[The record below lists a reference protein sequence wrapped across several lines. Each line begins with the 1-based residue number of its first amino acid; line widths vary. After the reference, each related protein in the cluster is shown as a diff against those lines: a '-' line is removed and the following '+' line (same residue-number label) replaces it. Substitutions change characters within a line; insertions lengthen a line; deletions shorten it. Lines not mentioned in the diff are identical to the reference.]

1 MKIVVAPNAFKGCLT
16 ASEAARA
23 MAAGIGRA
31 FPDAEIVHVPVA
43 DGGDGMVDVALEALG
58 GNLRRVSV
66 TGPLFAPVDAPLCYV
81 ESNRFAAVEMAL
93 ASGLALVPPDQR
105 DPTCTTTLGTG
116 ELIAAALEL
125 GVSRIAVGIG
135 GSATTDGGIGM
146 ASALGVRFLDAD
158 GAEVQPAGSDLG
170 RIRRIDV
177 SNLDPRVRDVRIEAV
192 CDVDNPLCGPNGAAH
207 VYGPQKGATPEQ
219 VTLLDEGLANLAD
232 VIESDLGIKVRD
244 LPGAGAAGG
253 LGAGLHAFLGA
264 DLKRGVDL
272 VLDLVGLDAKL
283 AGADLVLTGEGQID
297 SQTAFGKAPA
307 GVGAAA
313 KRQGIPCVAIAG
325 SIGSDVAD
333 LVEVG
338 IIAVFSHC
346 SRPMTLDDA
355 MSDAAALLG
364 AAAEQVVRLFAAAA
378 DPDRSSSVDKG

>member
-23 MAAGIGRA
+23 MAIGVGRA
-31 FPDAEIVHVPVA
+31 FPGAEIVHVPVA
-43 DGGDGMVDVALEALG
+43 DGGDGMVDVAVEALG
-58 GNLRRVSV
+58 GELRHVTV
-66 TGPLFAPVDAPLCYV
+66 TGPLFEPLDSTFCYV
-81 ESNRFAAVEMAL
+81 PSDRFAAVEMAL

-105 DPTCTTTLGTG
+105 DPTRTTTLGTG
-116 ELIAAALEL
+116 ELIAAALDLE
-125 GVSRIAVGIG
+125 VSRIGVGIG

-158 GAEVQPAGSDLG
+158 GSEVRPAGGELG

-177 SNLDPRVRDVRIEAV
+177 LNLDPRVRDVRIEAM

-207 VYGPQKGATPEQ
+207 VYGPQKGATPDQ
-219 VTLLDEGLANLAD
+219 VRLLDAGLANLAD

-253 LGAGLHAFLGA
+253 LGAGLYAFLGA
-264 DLKRGVDL
+264 ELKRGVDL

-297 SQTAFGKAPA
+297 FQTAFGKAPA

-325 SIGSDVAD
+325 SVGGGVTD

-338 IIAVFSHC
+338 IVAVFSLC

-355 MSDAAALLG
+355 MSDAAILLD
-364 AAAEQVVRLFAAAA
+364 ATAEQVVRLFIAAAG
-378 DPDRSSSVDKG
+378 PDRFSSVDKA

>member
-16 ASEAARA
+16 ANEAARA
-23 MAAGIGRA
+23 MATGIRRA
-31 FPDAEIVHVPVA
+31 FPDVEIVPVPVA
-43 DGGDGMVDVALEALG
+43 DGGDGLVDVSIEALG
-58 GNLRRVSV
+58 GTLRHVAV
-66 TGPLFAPVDAPLCYV
+66 TGPLFVPLEAPFCYV
-81 ESNRFAAVEMAL
+81 ERSGFVAVEMAL

-105 DPTCTTTLGTG
+105 DPTRTTTLGTG
-116 ELIAAALEL
+116 ELIAAALDL
-125 GVSRIAVGIG
+125 GVSRIGVGIG

-146 ASALGVRFLDAD
+146 ATALGVRFLDAT
-158 GAEVQPAGSDLG
+158 GSEVPPVGSDLG

-207 VYGPQKGATPEQ
+207 VYGPQKGASPDQ
-219 VTLLDEGLANLAD
+219 VRLLDEGLANLAD

-264 DLKRGVDL
+264 ELKRGVDL

-283 AGADLVLTGEGQID
+283 TGADLVLTGEGQID
-297 SQTAFGKAPA
+297 FQTAFGKAPA

-313 KRQGIPCVAIAG
+313 KRQGIPCAAIAG
-325 SIGSDVAD
+325 SVGGGVTD
-333 LVEVG
+333 LVKVG
-338 IIAVFSHC
+338 IVAVFSLC

-355 MSDAAALLG
+355 MSDAAILLDTT
-364 AAAEQVVRLFAAAA
+364 AEQVVRLFIAAAA
-378 DPDRSSSVDKG
+378 PDRSQSMDKA